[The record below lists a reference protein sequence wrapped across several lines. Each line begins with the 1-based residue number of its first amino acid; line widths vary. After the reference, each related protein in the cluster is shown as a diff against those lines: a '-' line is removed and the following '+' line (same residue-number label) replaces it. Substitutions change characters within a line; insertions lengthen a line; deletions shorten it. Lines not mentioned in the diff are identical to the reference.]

1 MEILDQNITKIEKP
15 IAATIGFFDG
25 VHLGHR
31 FLLSQL
37 KDIAHSRQLP
47 SAVITFI
54 KHPRRTL
61 NEEFQPALLS
71 SYEER
76 LELLG
81 ETGIDYCIPI
91 EFTKEISQLSAHD
104 FMQKIL
110 KDKYNVSVLL
120 IGYDHRFGL
129 GRVDGFAEYVKYGRE
144 MGMTVVQGSELDSG
158 DYVSST
164 QVRELL
170 QTGEV
175 EQAAKYLTHNYSI
188 SGKVID
194 GQKIGHTIGY
204 PTANIQVDDTAKIIP
219 TDGVY
224 AAYTYLDGKRYKSML
239 YIGRRPTLF
248 LGNNAKTIEVNIL
261 DFNQN
266 IYGKDIKV
274 EFLRFIRRDA
284 KFTNIEILKRQ
295 LMMDEERIRKYF
307 ATIEQAK

>member
-15 IAATIGFFDG
+15 IAATLGFFDG

-31 FLLSQL
+31 FLLNQL
-37 KDIAHSRQLP
+37 KDIAQSRNLP
-47 SAVITFI
+47 SAVITFTR
-54 KHPRRTL
+54 HPRRTL
-61 NEEFQPALLS
+61 NEDFQPALLS
-71 SYEER
+71 SYDER
-76 LELLG
+76 LQLLG

-104 FMQKIL
+104 FMKNIL
-110 KDKYNVSVLL
+110 KDKFNVSVLL

-129 GRVDGFAEYVKYGRE
+129 GRVDGFAEYIEFGRE

-158 DYVSST
+158 DYVSSSHI
-164 QVRELL
+164 RELL

-175 EQAAKYLTHNYSI
+175 EKAAKYLTHNYSL
-188 SGKVID
+188 SGKVVD

-204 PTANIQVDDTAKIIP
+204 PTANIAIDNPAKIIP

-224 AAYTYLDGKRYKSML
+224 AAYTYLDGKKHKSML
-239 YIGRRPTLF
+239 YVGRRPTLF
-248 LGNNAKTIEVNIL
+248 LGNNEKTIEVNIL
-261 DFNQN
+261 DFNEN

-284 KFTNIEILKRQ
+284 KFSNIEILKRQ
-295 LMMDEERIRKYF
+295 LMMDEERIRKYL
-307 ATIEQAK
+307 ASLD

>member
-15 IAATIGFFDG
+15 IAATLGFFDG

-31 FLLSQL
+31 FLLNQL
-37 KDIAHSRQLP
+37 KDIARSRNLP
-47 SAVITFI
+47 SAVITFTR
-54 KHPRRTL
+54 HPRRTL
-61 NEEFQPALLS
+61 NEDFQPALLS
-71 SYEER
+71 SYDER
-76 LELLG
+76 LQLLG

-104 FMQKIL
+104 FMKNIL
-110 KDKYNVSVLL
+110 KDKFNVSVLL

-129 GRVDGFAEYVKYGRE
+129 GRVDGFAEYIEFGRE

-158 DYVSST
+158 DYVSSSHI
-164 QVRELL
+164 RELL

-175 EQAAKYLTHNYSI
+175 EKAAKYLTHNYSL
-188 SGKVID
+188 SGKVVD

-204 PTANIQVDDTAKIIP
+204 PTANIAIDNPAKIIP

-224 AAYTYLDGKRYKSML
+224 AAYTYLDGKKHKSML
-239 YIGRRPTLF
+239 YVGRRPTLF
-248 LGNNAKTIEVNIL
+248 LGSNEKTIEVNIL
-261 DFNQN
+261 DFNEN

-284 KFTNIEILKRQ
+284 KFSNIEILKRQ
-295 LMMDEERIRKYF
+295 LMMDEERIRKYL
-307 ATIEQAK
+307 ASLD

>member
-15 IAATIGFFDG
+15 IAATLGFFDG

-31 FLLSQL
+31 FLLNQL
-37 KDIAHSRQLP
+37 KDIAQSRNLP
-47 SAVITFI
+47 SAVITFTR
-54 KHPRRTL
+54 HPRRTL
-61 NEEFQPALLS
+61 NEDFQPALLS
-71 SYEER
+71 SYDER
-76 LELLG
+76 LQLLG

-104 FMQKIL
+104 FMKNIL
-110 KDKYNVSVLL
+110 KDKFNVSVLL

-129 GRVDGFAEYVKYGRE
+129 GRVDGFAEYIEFGRE

-158 DYVSST
+158 DYVSSSHI
-164 QVRELL
+164 RELL

-175 EQAAKYLTHNYSI
+175 EKAAKYLTHNYSL
-188 SGKVID
+188 SGKVVD

-204 PTANIQVDDTAKIIP
+204 PTANIAIDNPAKIIP

-224 AAYTYLDGKRYKSML
+224 AAYTYLDGKKHKSML
-239 YIGRRPTLF
+239 YVGRRPTLF
-248 LGNNAKTIEVNIL
+248 LGSNEKTIEVNIL
-261 DFNQN
+261 DFNEN

-284 KFTNIEILKRQ
+284 KFSNIEILKRQ
-295 LMMDEERIRKYF
+295 LMMDEERIRKYL
-307 ATIEQAK
+307 ASLD

>member
-15 IAATIGFFDG
+15 IAATLGFFDG

-31 FLLSQL
+31 FLLNQL
-37 KDIAHSRQLP
+37 KDIARSRNLP
-47 SAVITFI
+47 SAVITFTR
-54 KHPRRTL
+54 HPRRTL
-61 NEEFQPALLS
+61 NEDFQPALLS
-71 SYEER
+71 SYDER
-76 LELLG
+76 LQLLG

-104 FMQKIL
+104 FMKNIL
-110 KDKYNVSVLL
+110 KDKFNVSVLL

-129 GRVDGFAEYVKYGRE
+129 GRVDGFAEYIEFGRE

-158 DYVSST
+158 DYVSSSHI
-164 QVRELL
+164 RELL

-175 EQAAKYLTHNYSI
+175 EKAAKYLTHNYSL
-188 SGKVID
+188 SGKVVD

-204 PTANIQVDDTAKIIP
+204 PTANIAIDNPAKIIP

-224 AAYTYLDGKRYKSML
+224 AAYTYLDGKKHKSML
-239 YIGRRPTLF
+239 YVGRRPTLF
-248 LGNNAKTIEVNIL
+248 LGNNEKTIEVNIL
-261 DFNQN
+261 DFNKN

-284 KFTNIEILKRQ
+284 KFSNIEILKRQ
-295 LMMDEERIRKYF
+295 LMMDEERIRKYL
-307 ATIEQAK
+307 ASLD